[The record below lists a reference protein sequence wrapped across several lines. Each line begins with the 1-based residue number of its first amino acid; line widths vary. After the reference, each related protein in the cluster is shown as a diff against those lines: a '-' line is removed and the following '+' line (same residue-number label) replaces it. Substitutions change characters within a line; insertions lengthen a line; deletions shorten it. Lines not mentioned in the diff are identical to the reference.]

1 MTREDWKDIFKS
13 WMTMALYYIEVV
25 IFWLLFTWTSLLF
38 LLTYVNNFQD
48 VGLMIGLGLL
58 AVAILFWVSAVSIT
72 VKMYN
77 IVTKIGKLN
86 RNAK

>member
-1 MTREDWKDIFKS
+1 MSEKLDWKD
-13 WMTMALYYIEVV
+13 V
-25 IFWLLFTWTSLLF
+25 IISYLQVMRYSIGVMILWLLFTWTSLLF

-58 AVAILFWVSAVSIT
+58 AVAILFWVGSVLIT

-77 IVTKIGKLN
+77 IIVK
-86 RNAK
+86 